1 MKINKTLVK
10 YRSLLTLLLI
20 MIVACTNEDD
30 QFSNNL
36 LVGLWVDPT
45 NASNG
50 SDPRYSLNC
59 YPDFPDAG
67 FSGTWLFKK
76 DGSYQLDVSFGT
88 IAGADSGYSSGTYDL
103 ISDSVLVLHVED
115 YKKLAVNEWDTLN
128 VMITDTMFISRFT
141 SEGCKLF
148 WERIL

>member
-1 MKINKTLVK
+1 MLKK
-10 YRSLLTLLLI
+10 TLLLI
-20 MIVACTNEDD
+20 LIIALMTVFANCTDD
-30 QFSNNL
+30 KISDNP
-36 LVGLWVDPT
+36 LVGVWVDPT
-45 NASNG
+45 NASNV